1 MSDDPRDA
9 DSFDWIVVGTGSA
22 GSVLAARLSERAGD
36 RVLVLEA
43 GGLDRNPFI
52 HIPAGYTKTLNSDVV
67 NWRFEIDPEEYTR
80 NRVMPLPRG
89 KVVGGS
95 SSINGMLY
103 VRGNARDYD
112 DWAQMGNRGWS
123 WEEVLPFFKKSEQ
136 RDGGDP
142 AFRGASGPLSVSDM
156 RDRFDLTDDIIRGG
170 EELGYPRN
178 PDYNGA
184 SQDGFAYYQVCQKA
198 GLRHSA
204 FRAFLK
210 PALKRPNIE
219 LRTHALAERVIVED
233 RRAVAVE
240 YRRGGR
246 LERAAAGRG
255 IALSA
260 GAVQSPQLL
269 ELSGIGNPEVLQ
281 AQGIPVEAAL
291 PGVGE
296 NYRDHYMVR
305 KSWRITR
312 PVTLNE
318 KSRGLALAGEVLRY
332 AFTRHGLLTTTP
344 GVVAGFVR
352 TRDDLAAPDVQY
364 HIVPASYDDPRTKAL
379 ARTPGMTIGT
389 YQTRPES
396 AGAIHVRSPRAD
408 EQPSIKGNYLSSE
421 FDRRALVGGMK
432 IARALMETEAMRN
445 HVAFEELPGPDVQT
459 DEEWLDFARE
469 IGWAIYHPVG
479 TCKMGTDPMAVVDPR
494 LCVHGVA
501 GLRVA
506 DASVMPTLTNG
517 NTHAPTMMIAE
528 KAAHMMLEDTGA

>member
-1 MSDDPRDA
+1 MSGEARDA
-9 DSFDWIVVGTGSA
+9 GSFDWIVVGTGSA
-22 GSVLAARLSERAGD
+22 GSVLAARLSERASD

-52 HIPAGYTKTLNSDVV
+52 HIPAGYTKTLNGDAV
-67 NWRFEIDPEEYTR
+67 NWRFEIDPEDYTH
-80 NRVMPLPRG
+80 NRVMPLPLG

-103 VRGNARDYD
+103 VRGNARDFD

-123 WEEVLPFFKKSEQ
+123 WEEVLPFFKKSE
-136 RDGGDP
+136 RREGGDP
-142 AFRGASGPLSVSDM
+142 AFRGVSGELSVSDM
-156 RDRFDLTDDIIRGG
+156 RDRFDLTDDIICGG

-219 LRTHALAERVIVED
+219 LRTQALVERVVIED
-233 RRAVAVE
+233 GRAVAVE

-255 IALSA
+255 VALSA
-260 GAVQSPQLL
+260 GTVQSPQLL
-269 ELSGIGNPEVLQ
+269 ELSGIGNPEMLK
-281 AQGIPVEAAL
+281 AQGIEVRATL

-305 KSWRITR
+305 KSWRISR
-312 PVTLNE
+312 PVTFNE
-318 KSRGLALAGEVLRY
+318 KSRGLSFAGEVLRY
-332 AFTRHGLLTTTP
+332 AFTRRGLLTMTP

-352 TRDDLAAPDVQY
+352 TRGDLAAPDVQY

-379 ARTPGMTIGT
+379 ARTPGMTVGT

-396 AGAIHVRSPRAD
+396 VGAIHIRSPRPE
-408 EQPSIKGNYLSSE
+408 EQPAIKGNYLTSE
-421 FDRRALVGGMK
+421 FDRRALVEGMK
-432 IARALMETEAMRN
+432 IARALMETKAMRG
-445 HVAFEELPGPDVQT
+445 HVAFEELPGIEVRT
-459 DEEWLDFARE
+459 DEDWLDFARE
-469 IGWAIYHPVG
+469 AGFAIYHPVG

-494 LCVHGVA
+494 LRVRGVP
-501 GLRVA
+501 GLWVA

-528 KAAHMMLEDTGA
+528 KAAHMMLEDASA

>member
-1 MSDDPRDA
+1 MSDDALDA
-9 DSFDWIVVGTGSA
+9 GSFDWIVVGTGSA
-22 GSVLAARLSERAGD
+22 GSVLAARLSEQANH

-43 GGLDRNPFI
+43 GGMDRNPFI
-52 HIPAGYTKTLNSDVV
+52 HIPAGYTRTLNGDAV
-67 NWRFEIDPEEYTR
+67 NWRFEIDPEDYTH

-103 VRGNARDYD
+103 VRGNARDFD

-123 WEEVLPFFKKSEQ
+123 WDEVLPFFRKSE
-136 RDGGDP
+136 RREGGDP
-142 AFRGASGPLSVSDM
+142 AFRGASGPLTVSDM
-156 RDRFDLTDDIIRGG
+156 RDRSELADDVIRAG
-170 EELGYPRN
+170 EQLGYPRN

-184 SQDGFAYYQVCQKA
+184 SQDGFAYFQVCQKA
-198 GLRHSA
+198 GLRQSA

-219 LRTHALAERVIVED
+219 LRTHAMVERVVIED
-233 RRAVAVE
+233 GRAVAVD

-255 IALSA
+255 IVLSA

-269 ELSGIGNPEVLQ
+269 ELSGIGDPEVLR
-281 AQGIPVEAAL
+281 AQGIPVRMAL

-305 KSWRITR
+305 MSWRVTR
-312 PVTLNE
+312 PITLNE
-318 KSRGLALAGEVLRY
+318 RSRGLSFAGEVLRY
-332 AFTRHGLLTTTP
+332 AFRRRGLLTTPP

-364 HIVPASYDDPRTKAL
+364 HIVHASYDDPHTKAL
-379 ARTPGMTIGT
+379 SRTPGMTIGA

-396 AGAIHVRSPRAD
+396 AGAIHIRSPRAD
-408 EQPSIKGNYLSSE
+408 EQPSIRGNYLASDY
-421 FDRRALVGGMK
+421 DRRALVGGMR
-432 IARALMETEAMRN
+432 IARALMDTEVMRR
-445 HVAFEELPGPDVQT
+445 HIAFEQLPGPEVET
-459 DEEWLDFARE
+459 DEQWLGFARE
-469 IGWAIYHPVG
+469 AGQAIYHPVG
-479 TCKMGTDPMAVVDPR
+479 TCRMGADPLAVVDPR
-494 LCVHGVA
+494 LCVHGVP

-506 DASVMPTLTNG
+506 DASIMPTLTNG

-528 KAAHMMLEDTGA
+528 KAAHMMLEDERP

>member
-1 MSDDPRDA
+1 MNGGAEDA
-9 DSFDWIVVGTGSA
+9 GSFDWIVVGTGSA
-22 GSVLAARLSERAGD
+22 GSVLAARLSERAAD

-43 GGLDRNPFI
+43 GGMDRNPFI
-52 HIPAGYTKTLNSDVV
+52 HIPAGYTRTLNGDAV
-67 NWRFEIDPEEYTR
+67 NWRFEIDPEDYTH

-103 VRGNARDYD
+103 VRGNARDFD

-123 WEEVLPFFKKSEQ
+123 WEEVLPFFRKSE
-136 RDGGDP
+136 RREGGDP
-142 AFRGASGPLSVSDM
+142 AFRGASGPLTVSDM
-156 RDRFDLTDDIIRGG
+156 RDRSELADDVIRGG

-184 SQDGFAYYQVCQKA
+184 SQDGFGYFQVCQKA
-198 GLRHSA
+198 GLRQSA

-210 PALKRPNIE
+210 PALKRPNIA
-219 LRTHALAERVIVED
+219 LRIRATVERVVVED
-233 RRAVAVE
+233 GRAVAVE

-246 LERAAAGRG
+246 LQRAAAGRG
-255 IALSA
+255 VALSA

-269 ELSGIGNPEVLQ
+269 ELSGIGNPDVLQ
-281 AQGIPVEAAL
+281 AQGIPLLRAL

-305 KSWRITR
+305 KSWRISR
-312 PVTLNE
+312 PITLNE
-318 KSRGLALAGEVLRY
+318 RSRGLAFAAEVLRY
-332 AFTRHGLLTTTP
+332 AVARRGLLTTAP

-352 TRDDLAAPDVQY
+352 TRADLAAPDVQF
-364 HIVPASYDDPRTKAL
+364 HIVHASYDDPRTKAL
-379 ARTPGMTIGT
+379 ARTPGMTVGT

-396 AGAIHVRSPRAD
+396 AGAIHIRSPRVD
-408 EQPSIKGNYLSSE
+408 EQPSIKGNYLASDY
-421 FDRRALVGGMK
+421 DRRALVGGMK
-432 IARALMETEAMRN
+432 IARALMQTEAMRP
-445 HVAFEELPGPDVQT
+445 HVSFEELPGAAVQT

-469 IGWAIYHPVG
+469 AGYAIYHPVG

-528 KAAHMMLEDTGA
+528 KAAHMMLEDERP

>member
-1 MSDDPRDA
+1 MSDGAQDA
-9 DSFDWIVVGTGSA
+9 GSFDWIVVGTGSA
-22 GSVLAARLSERAGD
+22 GSVLAARLSERAD
-36 RVLVLEA
+36 HRVLVLEA
-43 GGLDRNPFI
+43 GGMDRSPFI
-52 HIPAGYTKTLNSDVV
+52 HIPAGYAKALNGDAV
-67 NWRFEIDPEEYTR
+67 NWRFEIDPEDYTH
-80 NRVMPLPRG
+80 NRAMPLPRG

-103 VRGNARDYD
+103 VRGNARDFD

-123 WEEVLPFFKKSEQ
+123 WEEVLPFFRKSE
-136 RDGGDP
+136 RREGGDP
-142 AFRGASGPLSVSDM
+142 AFRGASGPLSVADM
-156 RDRFDLTDDIIRGG
+156 RDRSELADDAIRAG

-184 SQDGFAYYQVCQKA
+184 SQDGFAYYQVCQKG

-219 LRTHALAERVIVED
+219 LRTRAMAERVVIED
-233 RRAVAVE
+233 GRAVAVE

-246 LERAAAGRG
+246 LERATAGHG
-255 IALSA
+255 IVLAA

-269 ELSGIGNPEVLQ
+269 ELSGIGDPEVLK
-281 AQGIPVEAAL
+281 AQGIPVRAAL

-305 KSWRITR
+305 MSWRIAR
-312 PVTLNE
+312 PITLNE
-318 KSRGLALAGEVLRY
+318 RSRGLAFAGEMLRY
-332 AFTRHGLLTTTP
+332 AFTRRGLLTTTP
-344 GVVAGFVR
+344 GVIAGFVR
-352 TRDDLAAPDVQY
+352 TRADLAAPDVQF
-364 HIVPASYDDPRTKAL
+364 HIVHASYDDSRTKAL
-379 ARTPGMTIGT
+379 ARTPGMTVGA

-396 AGAIHVRSPRAD
+396 AGSIHIRSPRAD
-408 EQPSIKGNYLSSE
+408 EQPSIRGRYLTSE
-421 FDRRALVGGMK
+421 YDRQALVGGMK
-432 IARALMETEAMRN
+432 IARALMETEAMRR
-445 HVAFEELPGPDVQT
+445 HVAFEELPGAGVQS

-469 IGWAIYHPVG
+469 SGYAIYHPVG
-479 TCKMGTDPMAVVDPR
+479 TCRMGTDPMAVVDPR
-494 LCVHGVA
+494 LCVHGVP

-528 KAAHMMLEDTGA
+528 KAAHMMLEDAGP

>member
-1 MSDDPRDA
+1 MSGDARDA
-9 DSFDWIVVGTGSA
+9 GSFDWIVVGTGSA

-36 RVLVLEA
+36 RVLILEA

-67 NWRFEIDPEEYTR
+67 NWRFEIDPEDYTR
-80 NRVMPLPRG
+80 NRTMPLPRG

-103 VRGNARDYD
+103 VRGNARDFD

-123 WEEVLPFFKKSEQ
+123 WEDVLPFFKKSER
-136 RDGGDP
+136 RDGGDLG
-142 AFRGASGPLSVSDM
+142 FRGASGALRVSDM
-156 RDRFDLTDDIIRGG
+156 RDRCELTDDVIRAG

-184 SQDGFAYYQVCQKA
+184 FQDGFAYFQVCQKA

-233 RRAVAVE
+233 GRAAAVE

-246 LERAAAGRG
+246 RERAAAGRG
-255 IALSA
+255 IVLAA

-269 ELSGIGNPEVLQ
+269 ELSGIGNPDVLQ
-281 AQGIPVEAAL
+281 AQGIPVRAAL

-305 KSWRITR
+305 KSWRIAR

-318 KSRGLALAGEVLRY
+318 RSRGLAFAGEVLRY
-332 AFTRHGLLTTTP
+332 AMTRRGLLTTAP

-352 TRDDLAAPDVQY
+352 TRNDLAAPDVQF
-364 HIVPASYDDPRTKAL
+364 HIVHASYDDPRTKAL
-379 ARTPGMTIGT
+379 ARTPGMTVGT

-396 AGAIHVRSPRAD
+396 AGTIHIRSPRPD
-408 EQPSIKGNYLSSE
+408 EQPSIKGNYLASE
-421 FDRRALVGGMK
+421 YDRRALVGGMK
-432 IARALMETEAMRN
+432 IARALMETEAMRG
-445 HVAFEELPGPDVQT
+445 HVAFEELPGADVRT

-469 IGWAIYHPVG
+469 AGWAIYHPVG
-479 TCKMGTDPMAVVDPR
+479 TCRMGVDPMAVVDPR
-494 LCVHGVA
+494 LRVHGVP

-528 KAAHMMLEDTGA
+528 KAAHMMLEDERP

>member
-1 MSDDPRDA
+1 MTDEALDGGR
-9 DSFDWIVVGTGSA
+9 FDWIVVGTGSA
-22 GSVLAARLSERAGD
+22 GSVLAARLSERSRD

-52 HIPAGYTKTLNSDVV
+52 HIPAGYTRTLNSGAV
-67 NWRFEIDPEEYTR
+67 NWRFEIDPEDYTH
-80 NRVMPLPRG
+80 NRPMPLPRG

-103 VRGNARDYD
+103 VRGNARDFD

-123 WEEVLPFFKKSEQ
+123 WDEVLPFFRKSER

-142 AFRGASGPLSVSDM
+142 AFRGRAGALRVSDM
-156 RDRFDLTDDIIRGG
+156 RDRPGLTDDVIRAG

-184 SQDGFAYYQVCQKA
+184 AQDGFGYFQVCQKG

-210 PALKRPNIE
+210 PALKRPNLA
-219 LRTHALAERVIVED
+219 LRTHALVERVIIEEG
-233 RRAVAVE
+233 RAAAVE

-255 IALSA
+255 IVLAA

-269 ELSGIGNPEVLQ
+269 ELSGIGRPEVLQ
-281 AQGIPVEAAL
+281 AQGVAVQAAL

-296 NYRDHYMVR
+296 NYRDHYMTR
-305 KSWRITR
+305 MSWRIAR

-318 KSRGLALAGEVLRY
+318 RSRGLAFAGEVLRY
-332 AFTRHGLLTTTP
+332 VLTRRGLLTTAP

-352 TRDDLAAPDVQY
+352 TRSDLAAPDVQY
-364 HIVPASYDDPRTKAL
+364 HIVPASYDNAATKAL
-379 ARTPGMTIGT
+379 ARTPGMSIGT

-396 AGAIHVRSPRAD
+396 AGMIHIRSPRAD
-408 EQPSIKGNYLSSE
+408 EQPSIRGNYLAADH
-421 FDRRALVGGMK
+421 DRRALVAGMK
-432 IARALMETEAMRN
+432 IARALMETEAMRR
-445 HVAFEELPGPDVQT
+445 HVAFEEAPGPEVRD
-459 DEEWLDFARE
+459 DAGWLDFARRT
-469 IGWAIYHPVG
+469 GQAIYHPVG
-479 TCKMGTDPMAVVDPR
+479 TCKMGVDPMAVVDPR
-494 LCVHGVA
+494 LRVHGVP
-501 GLRVA
+501 GLRIA
-506 DASVMPTLTNG
+506 DASIMPTLTNG

-528 KAAHMMLEDTGA
+528 KAAAMMLEDGRG